1 MGLVNQYAQKITKGN
16 KIAGIIISI
25 VLILMGILLLI
36 APLRALIAF
45 EYLAAAAFIVVGLIR
60 IIFYCKTPKENRNS
74 MVLINAICLLVV
86 GLLLI
91 FRGPLAV
98 AESFAFLFGFVSMF
112 NGIGK
117 FCSLGLVKEAGGS
130 TGLAV
135 LSGIIDILA
144 ALFFLSAPFI
154 SQWAFGIL
162 VSVYLLVGGLTMLIE
177 SLSMS
182 GK

>member
-74 MVLINAICLLVV
+74 MVLINAICLLWTA
-86 GLLLI
+86 I
-91 FRGPLAV
+91 T
-98 AESFAFLFGFVSMF
+98 
-112 NGIGK
+112 IHH
-117 FCSLGLVKEAGGS
+117 
-130 TGLAV
+130 
-135 LSGIIDILA
+135 LS
-144 ALFFLSAPFI
+144 
-154 SQWAFGIL
+154 
-162 VSVYLLVGGLTMLIE
+162 V
-177 SLSMS
+177 
-182 GK
+182 